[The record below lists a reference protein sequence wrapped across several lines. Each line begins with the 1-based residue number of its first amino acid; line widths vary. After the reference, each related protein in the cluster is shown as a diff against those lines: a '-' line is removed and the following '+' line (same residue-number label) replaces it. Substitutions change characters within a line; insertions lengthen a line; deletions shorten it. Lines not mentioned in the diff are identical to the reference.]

1 MCIRDSLCI
10 VLKTEKI
17 VWNYKDRLFPY
28 SSSPAVTE
36 NLVLFGGQDKRLHCV
51 RRKDGEQVWTFSTR
65 GQVNSSPVVCDG
77 KVIVGSND
85 GRIYMVKLKDGQR
98 LWDYETDDAITAS
111 PAIADGKIVIGSE
124 DGKVYCFGSKKK

>member
-1 MCIRDSLCI
+1 M
-10 VLKTEKI
+10 
-17 VWNYKDRLFPY
+17 
-28 SSSPAVTE
+28 
-36 NLVLFGGQDKRLHCV
+36 
-51 RRKDGEQVWTFSTR
+51 
-65 GQVNSSPVVCDG
+65 VCDG

-98 LWDYETDDAITAS
+98 LWDYETDDAISAS